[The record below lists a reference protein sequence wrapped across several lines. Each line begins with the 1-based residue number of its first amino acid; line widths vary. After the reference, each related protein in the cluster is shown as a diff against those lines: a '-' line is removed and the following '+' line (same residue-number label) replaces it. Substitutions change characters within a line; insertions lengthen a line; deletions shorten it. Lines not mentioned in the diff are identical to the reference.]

1 MWRAPTRAASNGFSS
16 EMKQPGCELCEHPE
30 TPAWSLVF
38 ADARL
43 RVVRVLDA
51 PEFPAFYRV
60 ICNRHV
66 AEFSELDPAE
76 RERCMVLVDAVERV
90 LLAHLR
96 PAKVN
101 LASLGNVTPH
111 LHWHVVARFD
121 WDSRFPNPI
130 WGAVLRA
137 APADRLAAVAAE
149 RPELDRLMV
158 DRLRYA

>member
-1 MWRAPTRAASNGFSS
+1 VNVSVKLA
-16 EMKQPGCELCEHPE
+16 GCELCEHDGGRLVHHE
-30 TPAWSLVF
+30 TDW
-38 ADARL
+38 
-43 RVVRVLDA
+43 RVVGVDD

-60 ICNRHV
+60 VCNRHV

-90 LLAHLR
+90 LLEHLR

-137 APADRLAAVAAE
+137 APAERLAAVAAE
-149 RPELDRLMV
+149 RHELDRLMV